1 MLKYKRGCEK
11 ILKVINN
18 KLNNRIEASK
28 MEWLYKYISVTAI
41 IGGLWLMIKYY
52 IQKKIDSYFNSKL
65 AVHKQELNDLTE
77 RTKYDLSRRL
87 FDFEAYSTRK
97 HEVYPVLYSKIFETF
112 NKMREYQSDIEAE
125 FNIDEDRIYDL
136 TCDAQIDFDQ
146 DLLHYKYQ
154 QTYAVHEV
162 HKNADDYY
170 FSNEL
175 YFSKSVA
182 FECGYVLK
190 LMRIMITCY
199 FDHQYNKP
207 MLNESLLELEGKIEH
222 IKTILHEELSYSHHE
237 FHVKE

>member
-1 MLKYKRGCEK
+1 
-11 ILKVINN
+11 
-18 KLNNRIEASK
+18 

-41 IGGLWLMIKYY
+41 IGGLWLLIKYY

-77 RTKYDLSRRL
+77 RTKYDLSKRL
-87 FDFEAYSTRK
+87 FDFEVYATKK
-97 HEVYPVLYSKIFETF
+97 HEVYPVIYSKIFETF

-125 FNIDEDRIYDL
+125 FNLDEERFYDL
-136 TCDAQIDFDQ
+136 TGDVQIDFDQ
-146 DLLHYKYQ
+146 DLLYYKYQ

-162 HKNADDYY
+162 HKNAADYY

-175 YFSKSVA
+175 FFSKSVA

-190 LMRIMITCY
+190 LMRNMITCY

-207 MLNESLLELEGKIEH
+207 MLNERLLELERKIEQ
-222 IKTILHEELSYSHHE
+222 IKMILHEELSYSHHE
-237 FHVKE
+237 LHGKEWEN